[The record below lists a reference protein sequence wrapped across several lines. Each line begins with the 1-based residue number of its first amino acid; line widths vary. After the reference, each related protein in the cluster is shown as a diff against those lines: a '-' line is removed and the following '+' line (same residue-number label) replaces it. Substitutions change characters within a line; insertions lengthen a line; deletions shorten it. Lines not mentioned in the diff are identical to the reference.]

1 MVKEEED
8 DEKEDEVEKEEEDDG
23 AATFPQACPEATPAT
38 VDIVVVIATGGALPR
53 LGVGFGPGTRV
64 GTQGAGG
71 REARIAPTG
80 TAARPGMQMADL
92 LPSLPEASTPS
103 FLHSRPPLLPSFPSA
118 PSSLPAPSPTPL
130 RPTPHDGRPRHEI
143 LLKLLHPVKCLEGG
157 ATGGGWNG
165 GGREREKKN

>member
-8 DEKEDEVEKEEEDDG
+8 EGKEDEVEKEEEDDG
-23 AATFPQACPEATPAT
+23 AATFPQACPPATPAT

-53 LGVGFGPGTRV
+53 LGVGFGPGMRV

-71 REARIAPTG
+71 REARIAPPG

-103 FLHSRPPLLPSFPSA
+103 FLHSHPPLLPSFPSA
-118 PSSLPAPSPTPL
+118 PISLPAPSPAPL
-130 RPTPHDGRPRHEI
+130 
-143 LLKLLHPVKCLEGG
+143 
-157 ATGGGWNG
+157 
-165 GGREREKKN
+165 